1 VKLAVENSGTMKIAL
16 VNKVFSRSHGGL
28 ERFAVNLAGALLRG
42 GHEVH
47 AFGQRF
53 SDLPQGVTV
62 HPLQVARKTSWWR
75 VLNFHRCAARALAM
89 DRFDIV
95 LGLTRFFPM
104 DVYRMG
110 DGVQRHWMRIRYPF
124 SPLRWL
130 NYLLNPAHAANIYME
145 RRLLPGGGARRIITN
160 SRLCRDHVRH
170 YYGVPEERIDVVYN
184 GVDHAQFNLEASA
197 ALRSG
202 VRMELGLAPEDIA
215 LLHVSNNWLRK
226 GVEVTLRAMAA
237 LGNEGSNLHLLVV
250 GRGREEPFRRL
261 ALKLGLESR
270 VHFVGPSQVVERY
283 YAAGDLLVL
292 PTLYDP
298 FSNVCLEAMACGLPV
313 VTTVGNGASEIIEEG
328 KNGFIQ
334 RDAKSVR
341 ELAGILENCLDLVAL
356 REMGAAANRVSQGF
370 TPERNMRETL
380 TVFEKV
386 VAEKVAGA
394 ASAER
399 FQAR

>member
-1 VKLAVENSGTMKIAL
+1 MENSEAMKIAL
-16 VNKVFSRSHGGL
+16 VNKVFSLSHGGL

-53 SDLPQGVTV
+53 ADLPEGVTV
-62 HPLQVARKTSWWR
+62 HPLQVTRKSSWWR
-75 VLNFHRCAARALAM
+75 VLNFHRCAARTLAI
-89 DRFDIV
+89 DRFDII

-124 SPLRWL
+124 SPLRWF

-184 GVDHAQFNLEASA
+184 GVDHAQFNPEARA

-202 VRMELGLAPEDIA
+202 VRMELRLAPEDIA
-215 LLHVSNNWLRK
+215 LLHVSNNWQRK
-226 GVEVTLRAMAA
+226 GVGVTLRAMAA

-250 GRGREEPFRRL
+250 GRGRAEPFRRL
-261 ALKLGLESR
+261 ALKLGLEGR
-270 VHFVGPSQVVERY
+270 VHFLGPSPEVERF

-313 VTTVGNGASEIIEEG
+313 VTTSGNGASEIIEEG
-328 KNGFIQ
+328 KTGFVQ
-334 RDAKSVR
+334 KDAESVR
-341 ELAGILENCLDLVAL
+341 ELEQILKGCLDPATL
-356 REMGAAANRVSQGF
+356 RHMGAAAHRVAQDF
-370 TPERNMRETL
+370 TPERNMQETL
-380 TVFEKV
+380 AVCGKV
-386 VAEKVAGA
+386 VAAKKSGDA
-394 ASAER
+394 AEN
-399 FQAR
+399 